1 MRRLSVL
8 LATAM
13 LVTACGSQ
21 PGDVITTGST
31 IAAPDRTVDTTE
43 PSETTRPDEP
53 QRVVVE
59 FEAARARWQAA
70 ALDTYTYRFLDDCG
84 ECDQLPEQSVVVW
97 DGAVQD
103 PLRRV
108 SSVEEA
114 FALIEQALSQG
125 TDVDVTFDPEL
136 GYPTDL
142 WIDREAR
149 AYDGGI
155 HLAFSALEPGLPG
168 APASLE
174 DHRKAWIRWQQAGL
188 ASYEYSSAVICDC
201 EYQVSMHTTVVDG
214 RITGFESRTPEP
226 TDITFSPLT
235 IAQLFDD
242 VEAFLSGEDFPDEG
256 ISVTGS
262 ALYDEKYGYP
272 TWIGLD
278 IEVTDPELAAEAG
291 LPSRLVMTVSD
302 LQPLT
307 LDPGSDI
314 EEARSKWVAAG
325 FDDYTFDIV
334 FHDIDAGDY
343 SEAFTVRVEAGAIV
357 SVSEG
362 GYEYPPA
369 DVEVPTIEELFDTLE
384 KWRLTGRTFDAI
396 YDAELG
402 YPAVVITDQS
412 EDSVSISL
420 HR

>member
-1 MRRLSVL
+1 MV
-8 LATAM
+8 AGM

-21 PGDVITTGST
+21 PGDIITTGST
-31 IAAPDRTVDTTE
+31 DPAPDRTVEPTE
-43 PSETTRPDEP
+43 PTETTKADEP
-53 QRVVVE
+53 EGVAAE
-59 FEAARARWQAA
+59 FEAARARWQAVG
-70 ALDTYTYRFLDDCG
+70 LDTYTYRFLDDCG
-84 ECDQLPEQSVVVW
+84 ECERLPEQSVVVW
-97 DGAVQD
+97 DGTVQD

-125 TDVDVTFDPEL
+125 ADVDVTFDPEL
-136 GYPTDL
+136 GYPKDL

-168 APASLE
+168 TPASLE
-174 DHRKAWIRWQQAGL
+174 AHRTARIRWQEAAL

-201 EYQVSMHTTVVDG
+201 EYQVSMRTTVVDG
-214 RITGFESRTPEP
+214 RITDFESRTPEP
-226 TDITFSPLT
+226 TDISFSPLT
-235 IAQLFDD
+235 IAQMFDD

-262 ALYDEKYGYP
+262 ALYDEEYGYP

-307 LDPGSDI
+307 PEPGSDI
-314 EEARSKWVAAG
+314 EKARTKWVAAG

-343 SEAFTVRVEAGAIV
+343 TEAFTVRVEAGEIV
-357 SVSEG
+357 SVTEG
-362 GYEYPPA
+362 GYEYPPG

-384 KWRLTGRTFDAI
+384 NWRLAGRTFDAI
-396 YDAELG
+396 YDVELG
-402 YPAVVITDQS
+402 YPAVVITD
-412 EDSVSISL
+412 EPEGSVSISL